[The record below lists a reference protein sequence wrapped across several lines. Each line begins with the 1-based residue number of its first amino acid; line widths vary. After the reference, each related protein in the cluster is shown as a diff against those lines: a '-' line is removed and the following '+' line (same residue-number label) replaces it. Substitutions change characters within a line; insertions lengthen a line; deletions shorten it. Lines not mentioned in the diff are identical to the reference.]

1 MKTTKLFMLALFA
14 TGCICAQDIE
24 ANQVPSVII
33 NNFKKEFP
41 KASDIEW
48 ERQGNQYSVDFEI
61 GFHSDY
67 EAWFDKSGEL
77 IRYAEEISK
86 TDLPQEIKDAITNQY
101 QGYKI
106 DDAIKFIENNIET
119 YSVEIEKGHNE
130 RNLLF
135 NKNGKLI

>member
-14 TGCICAQDIE
+14 TGCIYAQDIE

-48 ERQGNQYSVDFEI
+48 ERQGNQYSVEFEI
-61 GFHSDY
+61 GFYTDY
-67 EAWFDKSGEL
+67 EAWFNTSGDL
-77 IRYAEEISK
+77 IRYAEEISR
-86 TDLPQEIKDAITNQY
+86 TDLPQEIKDAINNQY

-106 DDAIKFIENNIET
+106 DDTIKFIENNIET
-119 YSVEIEKGHNE
+119 YSVEIERDHEE

-135 NKNGKLI
+135 SKNGKLI

>member
-1 MKTTKLFMLALFA
+1 MKTIKLFMLALFA
-14 TGCICAQDIE
+14 TGCIYAQDIE

-48 ERQGNQYSVDFEI
+48 ERQGNQYSVEFEI
-61 GFHSDY
+61 GFYTDY
-67 EAWFDKSGEL
+67 EAWFNTSGDL
-77 IRYAEEISK
+77 IRYAEEISR
-86 TDLPQEIKDAITNQY
+86 TDLPQEIKDVINNQY

-106 DDAIKFIENNIET
+106 DDAIKFIENKIET
-119 YSVEIEKGHNE
+119 YSVEIERGDDE

-135 NKNGKLI
+135 SKNGKLI

>member
-1 MKTTKLFMLALFA
+1 MKTIKLFMLALFA
-14 TGCICAQDIE
+14 TGCIYAQDIE

-48 ERQGNQYSVDFEI
+48 ERQGNQYSVEFEI
-61 GFHSDY
+61 GFYTDY
-67 EAWFDKSGEL
+67 EAWFNTSGDL
-77 IRYAEEISK
+77 IRYAEEISR
-86 TDLPQEIKDAITNQY
+86 TDLPQEIKDVINNQY

-106 DDAIKFIENNIET
+106 DDAIKFIENKIET
-119 YSVEIEKGHNE
+119 YSVEIERDHEE

-135 NKNGKLI
+135 SKNGKLI

>member
-1 MKTTKLFMLALFA
+1 MKTIKLFMLALFA
-14 TGCICAQDIE
+14 TGCIYAQDIE

-48 ERQGNQYSVDFEI
+48 ERQGNQYSVEFEI
-61 GFHSDY
+61 GFYTDY
-67 EAWFDKSGEL
+67 EAWFNTSGDL
-77 IRYAEEISK
+77 IRYAEEISR
-86 TDLPQEIKDAITNQY
+86 TDLPQEIKDAINNQY

-106 DDAIKFIENNIET
+106 DDTIKFIENNIET
-119 YSVEIEKGHNE
+119 YSVEIERDHEE

-135 NKNGKLI
+135 SKNGKLI